1 MKKKSYKK
9 SDIIYHIVKRWR
21 LILFFTVLGLVV
33 GLTMNGISIIR
44 GEMSKEFKIRSSIAV
59 VAVDEEGQYSSERGI
74 PTKSDTEMAREMT
87 DSALYIIKSQRNI
100 ETVIST
106 MGIKGV
112 SVRDIK
118 SNLSASRYGDTEII
132 ELTLLWRSEREGL
145 DIMNAINKVT
155 DQTMLDTLH
164 IGRIS
169 VIDYPKA
176 SFISGGNIGGMSTWA
191 LIGFLVGL
199 MLCIAKWLFE
209 PTIIN
214 DTEVESLFGV
224 TSLGSVPFD
233 AKYAATK
240 PMYESD
246 LAIRDDIKS
255 VTHLLINQLNLI
267 NANKL
272 YITSSVHEEGKTRLV
287 ADIALHLANLGK
299 RTLLIDCDMNNPVLG
314 TLFYDELPYE
324 KTLNAMYRGD
334 SDSLD
339 AISHINGC
347 LDILPM
353 ILERNPETFNDA
365 LIHVL
370 NGVTE
375 GYDYVLIDAAPVGTD
390 AEVLRLN
397 EVADTVLFVVRF
409 DKAKTEIIRSAL
421 MRIAKSGIPIVGCA
435 FNYVV
440 NWKQTIFN
448 TPKRVRNALFKE
460 LKKRNKNSSKK
471 QKEKKSADK

>member
-1 MKKKSYKK
+1 MKRKNYKK

-21 LILFFTVLGLVV
+21 LILFATALGLVV

-59 VAVDEEGQYSSERGI
+59 VALDEEGNYSSERGI

-87 DSALYIIKSQRNI
+87 DSALYIIKSTRNI

-112 SVRDIK
+112 SVKDIT
-118 SNLSASRYGDTEII
+118 SNLSAVRYGDTEIV
-132 ELTLLWRSEREGL
+132 ELTLLWRSEREGIE
-145 DIMNAINKVT
+145 IMSAINDVT
-155 DQTMLDTLH
+155 DKTMLETLH

-169 VIDYPKA
+169 VIDYPKS
-176 SFISGGNIGGMSTWA
+176 SFIVGGNIGGLSTWA
-191 LIGFLVGL
+191 LIGFLLGI

-214 DTEVESLFGV
+214 DTEIESAFGI

-233 AKYAATK
+233 AKYAVSK
-240 PMYESD
+240 PMKGDES
-246 LAIRDDIKS
+246 AIKDDIKS
-255 VTHLLINQLNLI
+255 VTHLLINHLKLK
-267 NANKL
+267 NAKKL
-272 YITSSVHEEGKTRLV
+272 YITSTLHDEGKTRLT
-287 ADIALHLANLGK
+287 ADIALHLSELGK
-299 RTLLIDCDMNNPVLG
+299 RTLLIDCNMKNPVLG

-324 KTLNAMYRGD
+324 QTLNALYRGD

-370 NGVTE
+370 NSVTD

-397 EVADTVLFVVRF
+397 EVVDAVMFVVRF
-409 DKAKTEIIRSAL
+409 DKAKTESIRQAL
-421 MRIAKSGIPIVGCA
+421 IRVAKSGVPIVGAA

-440 NWKQTIFN
+440 NWKNTILN
-448 TPKRVRNALFKE
+448 TPKRVSNAILRE
-460 LKKRNKNSSKK
+460 LKKRNGKGSGKNKK
-471 QKEKKSADK
+471 KKKTG